1 MAESQNIE
9 YKQGWRDEY
18 LKWICGFAN
27 AQGGTI
33 FIGVNDDGSICGV
46 ENAKRLMEDIP
57 NKVRDVLGIVID
69 VNLHEQDGQQY
80 LEIVTGAYPYPVNY
94 KGEYHYRSGS
104 TKQELKGAALDRFIL
119 RKQGKTWDGVPVP
132 YVKVTDL
139 DDASFAL
146 FRRYAKHSGRMEET
160 DLLDDNATLLDKL
173 RLVEGDYLKRA
184 AVLTFHPDPERFVTG
199 AYIKIGFFRKH
210 ANLIYQDEVHGSL
223 FQQVRQT
230 MDLLTT
236 KYLKA
241 LISYEG
247 IQRIE
252 SLPMP
257 REALRE
263 ALLNSIVHKAYES
276 LTPIQIAVYDNKLEI
291 FNCGYLPEEWTIDN
305 LLASHRS
312 RPYNPDIA
320 HAFFRAGE
328 IETWGRGIERII
340 GGCKAAGCP
349 VPTFRYSTGEV
360 WTVFHFSEEY
370 QKGVGGQTDSENIP
384 DNGKMSSTDGITTP
398 VTAHVTT
405 PDTTSVNERSGKG
418 SGTAN
423 QQDSGQVNPSEE
435 KSFVS
440 VNDTKQL
447 SERQRLVMQMIQKN
461 DTITINAIAHETKAS
476 EITIKRDL
484 AYLQEKGIL
493 IREGGRKNGRWVVVN
508 SQKKQTD

>member
-1 MAESQNIE
+1 MTPEESQNVE
-9 YKQGWRDEY
+9 YKQSWRDEY

-33 FIGVNDDGSICGV
+33 FIGMNDDGSVCGV
-46 ENAKRLMEDIP
+46 ANAKRLMEDIP

-69 VNLHEQDGQQY
+69 VNLHEQDGLQY
-80 LEIVTGAYPYPVNY
+80 LEIVTGAYPYPVSY

-132 YVKVTDL
+132 FVKVGDL

-146 FRRYAKHSGRMEET
+146 FRRYAKHSGRMEEA
-160 DLLDDNATLLDKL
+160 DLMDDNATLLYRL

-199 AYIKIGFFRKH
+199 AYIKIGFFRDD
-210 ANLIYQDEVHGSL
+210 LIYQDEVHGSL
-223 FQQVRQT
+223 FQQVKQT

-276 LTPIQIAVYDNKLEI
+276 LTPIQIAVYDDKLEI
-291 FNCGYLPEEWTIDN
+291 FNCGYLPDDWTIDN
-305 LLASHRS
+305 LLVSHRS

-320 HAFFRAGE
+320 HTFFRAGE

-349 VPTFRYSTGEV
+349 VPTFRYSTGEM
-360 WTVFHFSEEY
+360 WSVFHFSEEY
-370 QKGVGGQTDSENIP
+370 QEGVGGQVSDQADGQKGSQATDLAQKITNS
-384 DNGKMSSTDGITTP
+384 GITVPDADP
-398 VTAHVTT
+398 VTV
-405 PDTTSVNERSGKG
+405 PDTVPVTVSKENVK
-418 SGTAN
+418 
-423 QQDSGQVNPSEE
+423 DSIIRMIRRTPNIR
-435 KSFVS
+435 KS
-440 VNDTKQL
+440 
-447 SERQRLVMQMIQKN
+447 
-461 DTITINAIAHETKAS
+461 
-476 EITIKRDL
+476 DL
-484 AYLQEKGIL
+484 AAYLGITVRGVKYHIEKLRKDGRL
-493 IREGGRKNGRWVVVN
+493 IWEGNSRNGHWTLIE
-508 SQKKQTD
+508 KKRNNNNL

>member
-1 MAESQNIE
+1 MAGESQNIE
-9 YKQGWRDEY
+9 YKQSWRDEY

-33 FIGVNDDGSICGV
+33 FIGMNDDGSVCGV
-46 ENAKRLMEDIP
+46 EGAKKLMEDIP
-57 NKVRDVLGIVID
+57 NKVRDVLGIVVD
-69 VNLHEQDGQQY
+69 VNLHEQDGLQY
-80 LEIVTGAYPYPVNY
+80 LEIVTGAYPYPVSY

-132 YVKVTDL
+132 FVKAEDL

-146 FRRYAKHSGRMEET
+146 FRRYAKHSGRMEAA
-160 DLLDDNATLLDKL
+160 DLMDDNVTLLDKL

-199 AYIKIGFFRKH
+199 AYIKIGFFRDD
-210 ANLIYQDEVHGSL
+210 LIYQDEVHGSL

-276 LTPIQIAVYDNKLEI
+276 LTPIQIAVYDDKLEI
-291 FNCGYLPEEWTIDN
+291 FNCGYLPDDWTIDN
-305 LLASHRS
+305 LLVSHRS

-320 HAFFRAGE
+320 HVFFRAGE

-340 GGCKAAGCP
+340 SGCKAAGCP
-349 VPTFRYSTGEV
+349 EPTFRYSTGEM
-360 WTVFHFSEEY
+360 WSVFHFSEEY
-370 QKGVGGQTDSENIP
+370 QKGVGNGGGEIEADGQVGEQAGEQVGEQVQRIIDCIKDDELTMDEILRKLKIASRRFVLMKILIP
-384 DNGKMSSTDGITTP
+384 AIEGGYVNRKY
-398 VTAHVTT
+398 
-405 PDTTSVNERSGKG
+405 PDTPRSPKQKYYLTEKGK
-418 SGTAN
+418 
-423 QQDSGQVNPSEE
+423 
-435 KSFVS
+435 
-440 VNDTKQL
+440 
-447 SERQRLVMQMIQKN
+447 QMIN
-461 DTITINAIAHETKAS
+461 NINNK
-476 EITIKRDL
+476 
-484 AYLQEKGIL
+484 
-493 IREGGRKNGRWVVVN
+493 
-508 SQKKQTD
+508 